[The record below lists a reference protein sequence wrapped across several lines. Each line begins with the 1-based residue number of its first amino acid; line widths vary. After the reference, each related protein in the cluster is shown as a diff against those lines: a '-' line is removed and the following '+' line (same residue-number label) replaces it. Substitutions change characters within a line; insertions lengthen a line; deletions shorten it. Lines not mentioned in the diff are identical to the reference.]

1 MPKTKVSIFGG
12 IKITKGALRKWLKT
26 PKGEKISMSLLRK
39 LARQPVGTKTKYG
52 TLTAHRKRQ
61 VNLAIVFKKTKKI

>member
-12 IKITKGALRKWLKT
+12 IEITKGSLRKWLKT
-26 PKGEKISMSLLRK
+26 PKGEKINMSLLRK
-39 LARQPVGTKTKYG
+39 LARQSVNSKTPYG
-52 TLTAHRKRQ
+52 KLTAHRKRQ